1 MHTLRLGYQG
11 RELLRRAGS
20 ACRSE
25 EGRRRVFPVRKG
37 EVEFND
43 VLTGIGEP
51 ERTLED
57 LRETAWL
64 PPEPDYGA
72 SQLLSRDCVPRVLEL
87 IRDWMP
93 RSRGAT
99 LQS

>member
-64 PPEPDYGA
+64 PPEPTTVKSA
-72 SQLLSRDCVPRVLEL
+72 PF
-87 IRDWMP
+87 W
-93 RSRGAT
+93 
-99 LQS
+99 